1 MSDESDSE
9 EHFHDSGSEEEDS
22 DSATQRDSEDDSDS
36 LDGTANRDPTFR
48 ENELFA
54 PVVEDFDE
62 SEDKIRPEFGVSRRT
77 SPLQMLQKFLTDGI
91 IGDMIWQF
99 LAITFM
105 MGLVKKPSIRE
116 YWSTDELIQT
126 PFFATVMS
134 RNRFQGIL
142 RALHFSNN
150 ENYTGRDRF
159 CKLGSFM
166 HDILGNFSSAILP
179 GKNICIDET
188 LLAYKG
194 RLSFRQYN
202 PKKRGRFG
210 IKMFVLCDCALK
222 FVLNI
227 LPYQGKST
235 PLADRTWVKDLGF
248 GGATVLTLLQ
258 GYLNKAHRVVLDNWF
273 LGPKLAKIMLAE
285 KTYVLGTVQRRRKG
299 MPKMRGKLAK
309 GRVETYCDDE
319 ILIERWSDRREVCML
334 NTFVPHSMRI
344 AESSNPRNTRE
355 KPATVLLYNSIMGA
369 VDNVDKSIKPYQSV
383 RKSYKWYKKVVF
395 NMIDVATYNSMILY
409 NHLHADQRAVP
420 YKDFV
425 MKIVREIQEKY
436 PTLKKPI
443 RRPPTVPRTENP
455 AFPVRL
461 KPCHHIAV
469 KHLDKNGTPSY
480 SDCIYCKHHAEYSP
494 KRKTTPFSC
503 EICKVRLCIQGG
515 DSCFKRYHTDKKLK
529 KISTTPQN
537 TQSQP
542 HTQISQPRLPED
554 IDTLGPNAVQFIVSP
569 NHEIV
574 VFGEDGNLLTGAQFS
589 DESSLPPI

>member
-1 MSDESDSE
+1 M
-9 EHFHDSGSEEEDS
+9 
-22 DSATQRDSEDDSDS
+22 
-36 LDGTANRDPTFR
+36 
-48 ENELFA
+48 
-54 PVVEDFDE
+54 
-62 SEDKIRPEFGVSRRT
+62 K
-77 SPLQMLQKFLTDGI
+77 
-91 IGDMIWQF
+91 
-99 LAITFM
+99 
-105 MGLVKKPSIRE
+105 
-116 YWSTDELIQT
+116 
-126 PFFATVMS
+126 
-134 RNRFQGIL
+134 
-142 RALHFSNN
+142 
-150 ENYTGRDRF
+150 
-159 CKLGSFM
+159 
-166 HDILGNFSSAILP
+166 DILANFSSAVIP

-235 PLADRTWVKDLGF
+235 PLADRSWLKDLGF

-258 GYLNKAHRVVLDNWF
+258 GYLNKAYHVVVDNWF

-299 MPKMRGKLAK
+299 MPKMRGKLPK
-309 GRVETYCDDE
+309 GHVQTFCDDE
-319 ILIERWSDRREVCML
+319 ILVERWSDRREVCML
-334 NTFVPHSMRI
+334 NTFMPHSMRI
-344 AESSNPRNTRE
+344 AESSNPKNTRE

-369 VDNVDKSIKPYQSV
+369 VDNVDKTIKPYQSV

-420 YKDFV
+420 YKEFV

-443 RRPPTVPRTENP
+443 GRPPIVPRNENP
-455 AFPVRL
+455 ALPLRL
-461 KPCHHIAV
+461 NPSHHIAV
-469 KHLDKNGTPSY
+469 KHLDKNGTPAY

-515 DSCFKRYHTDKKLK
+515 TSCFKRYHSDKKLK
-529 KISTTPQN
+529 KISITPQN

-554 IDTLGPNAVQFIVSP
+554 IDTLGPNAVQFILSP

-574 VFGEDGNLLTGAQFS
+574 VFDEDGNLFTGAQFS

>member
-1 MSDESDSE
+1 
-9 EHFHDSGSEEEDS
+9 
-22 DSATQRDSEDDSDS
+22 
-36 LDGTANRDPTFR
+36 
-48 ENELFA
+48 
-54 PVVEDFDE
+54 
-62 SEDKIRPEFGVSRRT
+62 
-77 SPLQMLQKFLTDGI
+77 
-91 IGDMIWQF
+91 
-99 LAITFM
+99 
-105 MGLVKKPSIRE
+105 
-116 YWSTDELIQT
+116 
-126 PFFATVMS
+126 
-134 RNRFQGIL
+134 
-142 RALHFSNN
+142 
-150 ENYTGRDRF
+150 
-159 CKLGSFM
+159 
-166 HDILGNFSSAILP
+166 
-179 GKNICIDET
+179 
-188 LLAYKG
+188 
-194 RLSFRQYN
+194 
-202 PKKRGRFG
+202 
-210 IKMFVLCDCALK
+210 
-222 FVLNI
+222 
-227 LPYQGKST
+227 
-235 PLADRTWVKDLGF
+235 
-248 GGATVLTLLQ
+248 
-258 GYLNKAHRVVLDNWF
+258 
-273 LGPKLAKIMLAE
+273 MLAE

-355 KPATVLLYNSIMGA
+355 KPATMLLYNSIMGA

-443 RRPPTVPRTENP
+443 GRPPTVPRTENP

-554 IDTLGPNAVQFIVSP
+554 IDTLGPNAVQFILSP